1 MYCNEYFLNCWD
13 QGCTNHMTSLD
24 VDPNILFYEE
34 QLQLLTD
41 VHLSKKMKYQFLPPI
56 LYIHDFNE

>member
-1 MYCNEYFLNCWD
+1 
-13 QGCTNHMTSLD
+13 MTSLD

-41 VHLSKKMKYQFLPPI
+41 VHLSK
-56 LYIHDFNE
+56 NEKSVFAANFVHP